1 MRTPNI
7 LSLGASMVLEQN
19 LLPTPLND
27 AQWNDKFA
35 LWCRPPTDSE
45 EARIQRAARIIKQ
58 VLATDAWLRHQG
70 IEVIPQ
76 GSYRNNTNVRMNC
89 DMDLCVR
96 HPFVR
101 WAVHSGS
108 GLTLADLGLIPVP
121 GTIDQA
127 VTTVKEHV
135 FQTLQTQLGVDQVEW
150 GNKSLKVKEV
160 AGSRV
165 DTDVV
170 PAMNYWWAWRGS
182 TLLTSSVSIVKG
194 VAIRS
199 DEGQWIYNFPDQHYE
214 RGKAKNI
221 RTGRRY
227 KRVVRILKCLRDEM
241 AAAPEVLAHP
251 PSSFLIESLVYNCPD
266 ELLQGKDWYETI
278 WRVLAWVYNV
288 TSKPTVAGALVEANG
303 IKPLFVGGQPWTVQQ
318 ANSFALAASLKI
330 S

>member
-1 MRTPNI
+1 
-7 LSLGASMVLEQN
+7 MVLKQH

-27 AQWNDKFA
+27 TQWNDKFA

-96 HPFVR
+96 HPFVH
-101 WAVHSGS
+101 WDVHSGS
-108 GLTLADLGLIPVP
+108 GLTLADLGLIPVS
-121 GTIDQA
+121 GTIDQ
-127 VTTVKEHV
+127 TVMNLKEHV

-150 GNKSLKVKEV
+150 GKKSLKVKEV

-194 VAIRS
+194 IVIHS

-241 AAAPEVLAHP
+241 AAAPKVLPHP

-266 ELLQGKDWYETI
+266 ALLQGKDWYETTGG
-278 WRVLAWVYNV
+278 VLAWI
-288 TSKPTVAGALVEANG
+288 GATTATASAAEKLREANG
-303 IKPLFVGGQPWTVQQ
+303 VNLLFAAHQPWTYNQ
-318 ANSFALAASLKI
+318 AQAFAKSAFSYI